1 VAKLSLDSWA
11 TIALAALLVLV
22 PWSSLPTGFWAAFP
36 GSLLDYSPFAQ
47 VDGLEEQPLTRW
59 ILQSRGW
66 VALAAIGLCAAAW
79 LGRGRRANEMAFY
92 ASLCALYAVGVWPFI
107 TAVFEVENN
116 PFASSYAWPDWL
128 VPAACAAVALLLIGV
143 ASRKAASLA
152 PETGLASVSVYFEH
166 RPLVMLAL
174 GFAAGLPNL
183 LVFDTLSAWL
193 RTAGVSLQVIGF
205 FALATLSYS
214 LKFLWAP
221 LVDRTHVPVLSA
233 LLGHR
238 RSWML
243 VCQGAIIVGLWL
255 ISGSNPTVNLGL
267 VALFAVFVA
276 FTSATQDIVI
286 DAWRIEATG
295 QERQG
300 AMAAAYQWGYRI
312 AILTAG
318 IAPLF
323 IASRVNWGVAYAT
336 MAVLMAIGVLA
347 VLLAP
352 KENARPKQEPLMP
365 TDMPAKPAEEAAEW
379 ALRLLMLVIGAIVF
393 GAGFTGQFDLMKNT
407 LGVFGAAGAL
417 APLEAAWAAR
427 PLGVFIQVGFAL
439 AGLALIISTALPAP
453 GRATRPGV
461 YFKRSYGEPL
471 ADFFKRFEGTA
482 VLILAMICC
491 YRLSDFVLNIMNP
504 FYLDVGFDLE
514 RIGEVRKGFGVIMLS
529 IGVAVAGWAV
539 ARFGLM
545 KSLIG
550 GAIAG
555 PASNLMF
562 AWLATTGPD
571 WRAFAGAIAVDNI
584 TAGFCGT
591 VLIAYMSSLTS
602 AGFTATQYAL
612 FSSLYALPGKLIAA
626 QSGAIIEASARASQ
640 AGGPIEG
647 LQSLFGE
654 LPDGSFVRAAD
665 IGVSPAALGAG
676 YVMFFFYSCLIGVL
690 ALVLALMIAR
700 KQGQGKD
707 ASPAPAPA

>member
-1 VAKLSLDSWA
+1 MSDTPAALEAKRSTWS
-11 TIALAALLVLV
+11 ALAVFFERQ
-22 PWSSLPTGFWAAFP
+22 SL
-36 GSLLDYSPFAQ
+36 
-47 VDGLEEQPLTRW
+47 
-59 ILQSRGW
+59 I
-66 VALAAIGLCAAAW
+66 
-79 LGRGRRANEMAFY
+79 
-92 ASLCALYAVGVWPFI
+92 
-107 TAVFEVENN
+107 
-116 PFASSYAWPDWL
+116 
-128 VPAACAAVALLLIGV
+128 
-143 ASRKAASLA
+143 
-152 PETGLASVSVYFEH
+152 
-166 RPLVMLAL
+166 MLAL

-193 RTAGVSLQVIGF
+193 RTTGVSLQVIGF

-221 LVDRTHVPVLSA
+221 LVDRTSIPGLSA

-243 VCQGAIIVGLWL
+243 VCQGLLILGLWL
-255 ISGSNPTVNLGL
+255 ISGSNPTVNIGL
-267 VALFAVFVA
+267 VAAFAVFVA

-286 DAWRIEATG
+286 DAWRIEAAG

-300 AMAAAYQWGYRI
+300 VMAAAYQWGYRI

-318 IAPLF
+318 IVPLF
-323 IASRVNWGVAYAT
+323 LASRINWGVAYAT
-336 MAVLMAIGVLA
+336 MAVLMGIGILA

-352 KENARPKQEPLMP
+352 REKPRPEQQPLMP
-365 TDMPAKPAEEAAEW
+365 TDMPAKPAEETIEW
-379 ALRLLMLVIGAIVF
+379 IARLALLLVGALIF
-393 GAGFTGQFDLMKNT
+393 GTGFTGMFDLLKNT
-407 LGVFGAAGAL
+407 FGIFGAAESL
-417 APLEAAWAAR
+417 AGLEAAWAEK
-427 PLGVFIQVGFAL
+427 PLGVFLQVGFAF
-439 AGLALIISTALPAP
+439 AGLAMMVCAALPAP
-453 GRATRPGV
+453 GKPTRPSV

-514 RIGEVRKGFGVIMLS
+514 RIAEVRKGFGVIMLS
-529 IGVAVAGWAV
+529 VGVGVAGWAV
-539 ARFGLM
+539 ARFGLL
-545 KSLIG
+545 KSLVA
-550 GAIAG
+550 GAFVG
-555 PASNLMF
+555 PVSNLMF

-571 WRAFAGAIAVDNI
+571 WRAFAAAIAVDNV

-626 QSGAIIEASARASQ
+626 QSGGIIEGSARAAES
-640 AGGPIEG
+640 GGLLGG
-647 LQSLFGE
+647 LRGFFTN
-654 LPDGSFVRAAD
+654 LPQGAFARAAD
-665 IGVSPAALGAG
+665 LGVSPASLGAG
-676 YVMFFFYSCLIGVL
+676 YVMFFLYSCLIGGI

-700 KQGQGKD
+700 RQAWGAK
-707 ASPAPAPA
+707 SPVAESGTQLA

>member
-1 VAKLSLDSWA
+1 MTDQATPAPKRSTWA
-11 TIALAALLVLV
+11 ALAV
-22 PWSSLPTGFWAAFP
+22 FF
-36 GSLLDYSPFAQ
+36 
-47 VDGLEEQPLTRW
+47 E
-59 ILQSRGW
+59 
-66 VALAAIGLCAAAW
+66 
-79 LGRGRRANEMAFY
+79 RR
-92 ASLCALYAVGVWPFI
+92 S
-107 TAVFEVENN
+107 
-116 PFASSYAWPDWL
+116 
-128 VPAACAAVALLLIGV
+128 
-143 ASRKAASLA
+143 
-152 PETGLASVSVYFEH
+152 
-166 RPLVMLAL
+166 LVMLAL

-193 RTAGVSLQVIGF
+193 RTSGVSLQLIGF

-221 LVDRTHVPVLSA
+221 LIDRTTLPVIGPM
-233 LLGHR
+233 LGHR

-243 VCQGAIIVGLWL
+243 VCQGLLIFGLWL

-267 VALFAVFVA
+267 VAAFAVFVA

-286 DAWRIEATG
+286 DAWRIEAAG

-300 AMAAAYQWGYRI
+300 VMAAAYQWGYRI

-318 IAPLF
+318 IVPLF
-323 IASRVNWGVAYAT
+323 LASRINWGFAYAT
-336 MAVLMAIGVLA
+336 MSVLMVVGMIA
-347 VLLAP
+347 VFAAP
-352 KENARPKQEPLMP
+352 KEKARPEMPPLMP
-365 TDMPAKPAEEAAEW
+365 TDMPAKPAEEAIEW
-379 ALRLLMLVIGAIVF
+379 IVRLAMVLIGAVIF
-393 GAGFTGQFDLMKNT
+393 GAGFTGQFDLLK
-407 LGVFGAAGAL
+407 GAL
-417 APLEAAWAAR
+417 GLIGIGNPVGLEAAWAER
-427 PLGVFIQVGFAL
+427 PLGVFIQVAFAF
-439 AGLALIISTALPAP
+439 AGLALIISAAFPMP
-453 GRATRPGV
+453 GRKTRPGV
-461 YFKRSYGEPL
+461 YFQRSYGEPI

-514 RIGEVRKGFGVIMLS
+514 RIAEVRKGFGVIMLS
-529 IGVAVAGWAV
+529 IGVGVAGWAI

-550 GAIAG
+550 GAVVG

-571 WRAFAGAIAVDNI
+571 WRAFAAAIAVDNV

-626 QSGAIIEASARASQ
+626 QGGGIIEGSARA
-640 AGGPIEG
+640 AEGGVFAPLRG
-647 LQSLFGE
+647 FFAN
-654 LPDGSFVRAAD
+654 LPEGSFARAAD
-665 IGVSPAALGAG
+665 IGVAPASLGAG
-676 YVMFFFYSCLIGVL
+676 YIVFFLYSCAIGVAALIL
-690 ALVLALMIAR
+690 ALIIAR
-700 KQGQGKD
+700 KQKQIAAG
-707 ASPAPAPA
+707 ATPEPAPA

>member
-1 VAKLSLDSWA
+1 MSETEAAPEPKRSTWS
-11 TIALAALLVLV
+11 ALAVFFERQ
-22 PWSSLPTGFWAAFP
+22 SL
-36 GSLLDYSPFAQ
+36 
-47 VDGLEEQPLTRW
+47 
-59 ILQSRGW
+59 I
-66 VALAAIGLCAAAW
+66 
-79 LGRGRRANEMAFY
+79 
-92 ASLCALYAVGVWPFI
+92 
-107 TAVFEVENN
+107 
-116 PFASSYAWPDWL
+116 
-128 VPAACAAVALLLIGV
+128 
-143 ASRKAASLA
+143 
-152 PETGLASVSVYFEH
+152 
-166 RPLVMLAL
+166 MLAL

-193 RTAGVSLQVIGF
+193 RTTGVSLQVIGF

-221 LVDRTHVPVLSA
+221 LVDRTSIPALSA

-243 VCQGAIIVGLWL
+243 VCQGLLIVGLWL
-255 ISGSNPTVNLGL
+255 ISGSNPTVNIGL
-267 VALFAVFVA
+267 VAAFAVFVA

-286 DAWRIEATG
+286 DAWRIEAAG

-300 AMAAAYQWGYRI
+300 VMAAAYQWGYRI

-318 IAPLF
+318 IVPLF
-323 IASRVNWGVAYAT
+323 LASRINWGVAYAT
-336 MAVLMAIGVLA
+336 MAVLMGIGILA

-352 KENARPKQEPLMP
+352 KEKPRPAQQPLMP
-365 TDMPAKPAEEAAEW
+365 TDMPVKPGQETIEW
-379 ALRLLMLVIGAIVF
+379 AARLALLLVGALIF
-393 GAGFTGQFDLMKNT
+393 GTGFTGMFDLLKNAF
-407 LGVFGAAGAL
+407 GIFGAAGSL
-417 APLEAAWAAR
+417 TGLEAAWAEK
-427 PLGVFIQVGFAL
+427 PLGVFLQVGFAF
-439 AGLALIISTALPAP
+439 AGLAMIVCAALPAP
-453 GRATRPGV
+453 GKPTRPSV
-461 YFKRSYGEPL
+461 YFRRSYGEPL

-514 RIGEVRKGFGVIMLS
+514 RIAEVRKGFGVIMLS
-529 IGVAVAGWAV
+529 VGVGVAGWAV

-545 KSLIG
+545 RSLVA
-550 GAIAG
+550 GAFVG
-555 PASNLMF
+555 PVSNLMF

-571 WRAFAGAIAVDNI
+571 WRAFAAAIAVDNV

-626 QSGAIIEASARASQ
+626 QSGGIIEGSARA
-640 AGGPIEG
+640 AEGGGAIGGLRGFFANLPEG
-647 LQSLFGE
+647 AFA
-654 LPDGSFVRAAD
+654 RAAD
-665 IGVSPAALGAG
+665 LGVSPASLGAG
-676 YVMFFFYSCLIGVL
+676 YVMFFLYSCLIGGI

-700 KQGQGKD
+700 RQAWGAKPSGQEPT
-707 ASPAPAPA
+707 PA

>member
-1 VAKLSLDSWA
+1 MTDQATPAPKRSTWA
-11 TIALAALLVLV
+11 ALAV
-22 PWSSLPTGFWAAFP
+22 FF
-36 GSLLDYSPFAQ
+36 
-47 VDGLEEQPLTRW
+47 E
-59 ILQSRGW
+59 
-66 VALAAIGLCAAAW
+66 
-79 LGRGRRANEMAFY
+79 RR
-92 ASLCALYAVGVWPFI
+92 S
-107 TAVFEVENN
+107 
-116 PFASSYAWPDWL
+116 
-128 VPAACAAVALLLIGV
+128 
-143 ASRKAASLA
+143 
-152 PETGLASVSVYFEH
+152 
-166 RPLVMLAL
+166 LVMLAL

-193 RTAGVSLQVIGF
+193 RTSGVSLQLIGF

-221 LVDRTHVPVLSA
+221 LIDRATLPVIGPM
-233 LLGHR
+233 LGHR

-243 VCQGAIIVGLWL
+243 VCQGLLIFGLWL

-267 VALFAVFVA
+267 VAAFAVFVA

-286 DAWRIEATG
+286 DAWRIEAAG

-300 AMAAAYQWGYRI
+300 VMAAAYQWGYRI

-318 IAPLF
+318 IVPLF
-323 IASRVNWGVAYAT
+323 LASRINWGFAYAT
-336 MAVLMAIGVLA
+336 MSVLMVVGMIA
-347 VLLAP
+347 VFAAP
-352 KENARPKQEPLMP
+352 KEKARPEMPPLMP
-365 TDMPAKPAEEAAEW
+365 TDMPAKPAEEAIEW
-379 ALRLLMLVIGAIVF
+379 IVRLAMVLIGAVIF
-393 GAGFTGQFDLMKNT
+393 GAGFTGQFDLLK
-407 LGVFGAAGAL
+407 GAL
-417 APLEAAWAAR
+417 GLIGIGNPVGLEAAWAER
-427 PLGVFIQVGFAL
+427 PLGVFIQVAFAF
-439 AGLALIISTALPAP
+439 AGLALIISAAFPMP
-453 GRATRPGV
+453 GRKTRPGV
-461 YFKRSYGEPL
+461 YFQRSYGEPI

-514 RIGEVRKGFGVIMLS
+514 RIAEVRKGFGVIMLS
-529 IGVAVAGWAV
+529 IGVGVAGWAI

-550 GAIAG
+550 GAVVG

-571 WRAFAGAIAVDNI
+571 WRAFAAAIAVDNV

-626 QSGAIIEASARASQ
+626 QGGGIIEGSARA
-640 AGGPIEG
+640 AEGGVFAPLRG
-647 LQSLFGE
+647 FFAN
-654 LPDGSFVRAAD
+654 LPEGSFARAAD
-665 IGVSPAALGAG
+665 IGVAHASLGAG
-676 YVMFFFYSCLIGVL
+676 YIVFFLYSCAIGVAALIL
-690 ALVLALMIAR
+690 ALIIAR
-700 KQGQGKD
+700 KQKQIAAG
-707 ASPAPAPA
+707 ATPEPAPA

>member
-1 VAKLSLDSWA
+1 M
-11 TIALAALLVLV
+11 
-22 PWSSLPTGFWAAFP
+22 SSTT
-36 GSLLDYSPFAQ
+36 
-47 VDGLEEQPLTRW
+47 E
-59 ILQSRGW
+59 
-66 VALAAIGLCAAAW
+66 
-79 LGRGRRANEMAFY
+79 
-92 ASLCALYAVGVWPFI
+92 
-107 TAVFEVENN
+107 
-116 PFASSYAWPDWL
+116 
-128 VPAACAAVALLLIGV
+128 PAAPKRSTWDAIKVF
-143 ASRKAASLA
+143 
-152 PETGLASVSVYFEH
+152 FE
-166 RPLVMLAL
+166 RRSLVMLAL

-193 RTAGVSLQVIGF
+193 RTSGVSLQVIGF

-221 LVDRTHVPVLSA
+221 LVDRTSIPVLSA
-233 LLGHR
+233 MLGHR

-243 VCQGAIIVGLWL
+243 VCQGLLIFGLWL
-255 ISGSNPTVNLGL
+255 ISGSNPTVNIGL
-267 VALFAVFVA
+267 VAAFAVFVA

-286 DAWRIEATG
+286 DAWRIEAAG

-300 AMAAAYQWGYRI
+300 VMAAAYQWGYRI

-323 IASRVNWGVAYAT
+323 IASRINWGVAYAT
-336 MAVLMAIGVLA
+336 MAVLMAIGIIA

-352 KENARPKQEPLMP
+352 KEKPRPVQQPLMP
-365 TDMPAKPAEEAAEW
+365 TDMPAKPVEETAEW
-379 ALRLLMLVIGAIVF
+379 TLRLALLLVGALIF
-393 GAGFTGQFDLMKNT
+393 GTGFTGSFDLLKT
-407 LGVFGAAGAL
+407 AFGLLGQADSLAG
-417 APLEAAWAAR
+417 LEAAWAQK
-427 PLGVFIQVGFAL
+427 PLGTFIQVGFAF
-439 AGLALIISTALPAP
+439 AGLAMIVCAALPAP
-453 GRATRPGV
+453 GKATRPGV
-461 YFKRSYGEPL
+461 YFRRSYGEPL

-482 VLILAMICC
+482 WLILAMICC

-514 RIGEVRKGFGVIMLS
+514 RIAEVRKGFGVIMLS
-529 IGVAVAGWAV
+529 VGVGVAGWAV

-550 GAIAG
+550 GAIVG

-562 AWLATTGPD
+562 AWLATQGAD
-571 WRAFAGAIAVDNI
+571 WRAFAAAIAVDNV

-626 QSGAIIEASARASQ
+626 QSGGIIEGSARAAE
-640 AGGPIEG
+640 AGGLLGG
-647 LQSLFGE
+647 LRGFFQD
-654 LPDGSFVRAAD
+654 LPDDAFARAAD
-665 IGVSPAALGAG
+665 LGVAPASLGAG

-690 ALVLALMIAR
+690 ALVLALIIAR
-700 KQGQGKD
+700 KQGQID
-707 ASPAPAPA
+707 ALKPQPAPA